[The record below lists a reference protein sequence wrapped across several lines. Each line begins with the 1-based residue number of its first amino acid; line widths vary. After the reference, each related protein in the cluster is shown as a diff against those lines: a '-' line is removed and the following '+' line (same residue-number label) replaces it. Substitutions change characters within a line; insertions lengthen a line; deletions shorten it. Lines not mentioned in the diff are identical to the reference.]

1 MAHQVTPARRSTTS
15 GERVCFRARLVD
27 TNRCDVA
34 TSDTA
39 WSVQRI
45 SGAAEGQVDRNC
57 FTSTRGSGEGE
68 FELTATAG
76 GFSARAN
83 VAIVTADQFRDL
95 VAAHLVDPDAGTVET
110 PSGSQIG
117 AVTPPPPPPASS
129 GLLPVALLAAALVLG
144 GGGLIILLR
153 RRPKR
158 ASDEARDAK
167 DEPAPRETTPG
178 TGRQRHKAVAIPLR
192 QMPIGARPPQAPAQP
207 APAPAPPPL
216 VMAAPAVTR
225 VCPGCGNSYGDEM
238 LFCPRDGTRL
248 AQDGTTSAASAPPTP
263 PPPAPPPVA
272 PPVLAPAIATTPA
285 AAPTEPPAP
294 RVSEAPVER
303 PDDGICPTCGRRYPN
318 PVAFCGE
325 DGSVLVRKSG

>member
-1 MAHQVTPARRSTTS
+1 
-15 GERVCFRARLVD
+15 VCFRARLVD
-27 TNRCDVA
+27 ANRCDLP
-34 TSDTA
+34 TNDTV

-45 SGAAEGQVDRNC
+45 SGTAQGQADRNC

-76 GFSARAN
+76 GFTARAN

-95 VAAHLVDPDAGTVET
+95 VAAHLEDPDAGAVET

-117 AVTPPPPPPASS
+117 TVSAPPPPPASS
-129 GLLPVALLAAALVLG
+129 DLLPVALLAVALLLG
-144 GGGLIILLR
+144 GGGLILILR

-158 ASDEARDAK
+158 AIGASNDSNDTK
-167 DEPAPRETTPG
+167 DEPAPRESMPA

-192 QMPIGARPPQAPAQP
+192 QMPIGARPPQALAQP
-207 APAPAPPPL
+207 APAPAPAPAPL
-216 VMAAPAVTR
+216 VMAAPAVLRT
-225 VCPGCGNSYGDEM
+225 CPVCGNSYGDEM

-248 AQDGTTSAASAPPTP
+248 AQDGATNTAPPAPAPPPPTSAP
-263 PPPAPPPVA
+263 PPPAPPSA
-272 PPVLAPAIATTPA
+272 PAAPTPPSLAPAIATTPA
-285 AAPTEPPAP
+285 APPTEPPAP
-294 RVSEAPVER
+294 RASQAPVER

-318 PVAFCGE
+318 PVTFCGE